1 MEEQHFFIKGCTY
14 SAADPQLQNALA
26 RIYETPERPRC
37 MCVRGGVEMYV
48 AKHRL
53 FVVKRMP
60 DTGSQHQ
67 PLCPSYEPEL
77 HQSGLGEL
85 MGASVIDRSP
95 ELVELRVDFP
105 FARVPGRTVG
115 RGERREPAEVCAPRH
130 RMSLRAVMH
139 FLFERAGMNRWYPAM
154 EGKRNQGVLHKYL
167 TEAAEEVMTK
177 GLRLS
182 ERLYVPEP
190 FSEAIQLQIAERRR
204 SKLAVLQSAEEDG
217 QFKMALVLG
226 EFKGSEA
233 ASLGRKIWI
242 KHMPDAPLLIDT
254 KAWER
259 IERVYGKLFEA
270 RNADTAHKPRVL
282 VCTLIYAK
290 QEHVYQVDTASFM
303 LTTEHWIP
311 IEGMHELDL
320 TSALIE
326 QKRRFMKPLRYDAKS
341 AAAFPN
347 ALLLDTGEKPVALH
361 VVSAFM
367 DAKERA
373 IKEKAL
379 KANAEMPW
387 VWHTDKP
394 MPAFPAVTNWKPSAA
409 SNKRP

>member
-1 MEEQHFFIKGCTY
+1 M
-14 SAADPQLQNALA
+14 
-26 RIYETPERPRC
+26 
-37 MCVRGGVEMYV
+37 
-48 AKHRL
+48 
-53 FVVKRMP
+53 
-60 DTGSQHQ
+60 
-67 PLCPSYEPEL
+67 
-77 HQSGLGEL
+77 

-190 FSEAIQLQIAERRR
+190 FSEATKSEAAERRR
-204 SKLAVLQSAEEDG
+204 SKLAVLQSPEDDL
-217 QFKMALVLG
+217 QFKLALVLG

-233 ASLGRKIWI
+233 AALGRRVWI

-259 IERVYGKLFEA
+259 IERVYGSLLEA
-270 RNADTAHKPRVL
+270 RDADTVHKARV
-282 VCTLIYAK
+282 VMCALIYAK
-290 QEHVYQVDTASFM
+290 REHTYQIDTASFM
-303 LTTEHWIP
+303 LTTDHWIP

-320 TSALIE
+320 VCALTKH
-326 QKRRFMKPLRYDAKS
+326 KRRFMKPLRYDAKS

-347 ALLLDTGEKPVALH
+347 VLLLDTGDKPVALH

-367 DAKERA
+367 DPKERA
-373 IKEKAL
+373 IKDKAL